1 MRPSDAFF
9 ALLHTIL
16 HMKSALIVQGGW
28 DGHQPRQ
35 VAELLEAELRRE
47 GFAVEV
53 SDTLDAFRDGEK
65 LKKLSLIVPIWT
77 MGKIEREQL
86 TPVLEAVRSGVGLA
100 GCHGGMCDAFR
111 NETEWQFMTGGQ
123 WVAHPGNDG
132 RRYDVNI
139 VDDDPITAGI
149 ADFEV
154 RTEKYYMHVDPAI
167 RVLATTRFEDYD
179 DALMP
184 VVWTKTYGAG
194 RVFYNSLGH
203 QANIVALPQVMTMMS
218 RGMRWAAGEWATE
231 MGKPFAQ
238 AYAAAA

>member
-1 MRPSDAFF
+1 
-9 ALLHTIL
+9 
-16 HMKSALIVQGGW
+16 MKSALIVYGGW
-28 DGHQPRQ
+28 DGHQPKEVSQ
-35 VAELLEAELRRE
+35 LLEGELKRA

-53 SDTLDAFRDGEK
+53 SDTLDALLDGEK
-65 LKKLSLIVPIWT
+65 LRKLDLIVPIWT
-77 MGKIEREQL
+77 MGSIKREQL
-86 TPVLEAVRSGVGLA
+86 TPLLEAVKSGVGIA

-111 NETEWQFMTGGQ
+111 NETEYQFMTGGQ

-132 RRYDVNI
+132 RHYVVNI
-139 VDDDPITAGI
+139 VDQNPITAGI

-167 RVLATTRFEDYD
+167 RVMATTAFEDYG

-184 VVWTKTYGAG
+184 VVWTKTYGKG

-203 QANIVALPQVMTMMS
+203 QANIVALPPVLTMMA
-218 RGMRWAAGEWATE
+218 RGMCWAAGEWDAA

-238 AYAAAA
+238 VYAAVA